1 MEHITQDKTYTVT
14 KQAGGYIYKKGEEIC
29 HIYDTETIE
38 QLLNQLDAQNKALKE
53 HNKYLTAHYIGSMLN
68 TTKTYKG
75 KAKER
80 YEYWEKPDWIIDK
93 ANKGQG
99 DYYKII
105 DKQEAVLLLN
115 GYNDL
120 LSQQEQDNFCFKS
133 TENIGE
139 FWKDELEVVD
149 KHVSITLEN
158 RDLVIKV
165 GVPGQMQY
173 VFHYIICGRVRH
185 EDKD

>member
-1 MEHITQDKTYTVT
+1 MEHITQNKTYTVT
-14 KQAGGYIYKKGEEIC
+14 KKAEGYIYKNDEEIC
-29 HIYDTETIE
+29 SLYDTETIE

-80 YEYWEKPDWIIDK
+80 YEYWKEPDWIIDK
-93 ANKGQG
+93 ANQGQG

-105 DKQEAVLLLN
+105 DPQEAVLLLN

-120 LSQQEQDNFCFKS
+120 LSQQEQDNFRFS
-133 TENIGE
+133 YTENKEE
-139 FWKDELEVVD
+139 FWKDKLDLRD
-149 KHVSITLEN
+149 KNVSIELKN

-165 GVPGQMQY
+165 GVPGQMPY
-173 VFHYIICGRVRH
+173 VFHYVVTGKVWHR
-185 EDKD
+185 ELD